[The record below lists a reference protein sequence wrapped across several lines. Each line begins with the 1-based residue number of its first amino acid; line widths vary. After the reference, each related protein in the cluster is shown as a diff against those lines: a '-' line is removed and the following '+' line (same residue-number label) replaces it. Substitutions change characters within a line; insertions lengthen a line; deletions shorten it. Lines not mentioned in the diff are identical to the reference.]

1 MKVIFL
7 RPIPMIIY
15 TFNDLIL
22 LYKQNNSV
30 IKAKK
35 ANIPKNMMI
44 FNNDL
49 IILDQDDE

>member
-35 ANIPKNMMI
+35 ENMPKNMMI

-49 IILDQDDE
+49 IILDQDNE